1 MTRFPLPWS
10 VIEIPGGFRVQDAE
24 RRPLAYFYGRDD
36 NARHQADTVTLDEA
50 RGMAVNFA
58 QLPELLG
65 KADRV
70 EPDS

>member
-36 NARHQADTVTLDEA
+36 NARHQADAVTLDEA